1 MTVLLF
7 VVDFF
12 YDFKSMFSSFGM
24 LLVRKARR
32 GQCCVKKDVCE
43 QQTQC
48 CLLYM
53 AVMDGTESLYNTF
66 QQSYC
71 VSCLFTLFPSLLV

>member
-43 QQTQC
+43 QQTNS
-48 CLLYM
+48 